1 MMPMSWP
8 WGFHAPLG
16 PLLEGEPSHRRLQDH
31 RIKVKNRKH
40 ADFASWSAGSFVQLR
55 RCPDNARG
63 PKQGDLPSPLP
74 GHRIPPAVTPFR
86 SRERRAPRSLETL
99 AFFRRPSPDRP
110 IVNFMNG
117 AKSELKAGAKI
128 IAFVAKQSD
137 GTLSSK
143 RVLVGRDGI
152 TPPM

>member
-40 ADFASWSAGSFVQLR
+40 ADFASWSAVSFVQLR

-63 PKQGDLPSPLP
+63 PKQGGSALPSSGPS
-74 GHRIPPAVTPFR
+74 HSSRRYAVSFTRKTR
-86 SRERRAPRSLETL
+86 SE
-99 AFFRRPSPDRP
+99 
-110 IVNFMNG
+110 
-117 AKSELKAGAKI
+117 AG
-128 IAFVAKQSD
+128 V
-137 GTLSSK
+137 SS
-143 RVLVGRDGI
+143 
-152 TPPM
+152 